1 MILHIPHASRIIPPD
16 VRPTLRLTDALL
28 DLELLRIT
36 DAWTDELFMAAAGS
50 GCEAVVY
57 HISRLV
63 VDPERFENDD
73 QEPMA
78 KKGMGAVYMKTS
90 GGRPLRAAPK
100 PGERKALLERFYRPH
115 HSALEQAAE
124 REMAKKGRALIVDCH
139 SFPAKPLPYERDG
152 LKSRPEICIGTDKF
166 HTPKL
171 LRAASIR
178 LFKEQGYVVKENNPF
193 SGALVPKSWWHSDR
207 SVRSIMIEVR
217 RDLYM
222 NETTGERLPGFSAL
236 RDDLRA
242 VLEAL
247 GKVVQDEQPVPG

>member
-63 VDPERFENDD
+63 VDPERFEKDD
-73 QEPMA
+73 EEPMA

-90 GGRPLRAAPK
+90 GGRTLRAALK
-100 PGERKALLERFYRPH
+100 DGERKALLERFYRPH
-115 HSALEQAAE
+115 HSALEQAVE

-139 SFPAKPLPYERDG
+139 SFPTRPLPFEDAYR
-152 LKSRPEICIGTDKF
+152 LRPEICVGIDDY
-166 HTPKL
+166 HTPPWFG
-171 LRAASIR
+171 AACIR
-178 LFKEQGYVVKENNPF
+178 LFEEKGYGVEPNTPF
-193 SGALVPKSWWHSDR
+193 SGSFVPSRWLGSEP
-207 SVRSIMIEVR
+207 SVHSIMIEVR

-242 VLEAL
+242 VLGAL